1 MISNLWKSKNYT
13 KDARDLRRSGL
24 LFDPQP
30 WPVYIAR
37 EGEKIDFTG
46 GVKLKSEM
54 EADQHSRNSG
64 DG

>member
-1 MISNLWKSKNYT
+1 MF
-13 KDARDLRRSGL
+13 
-24 LFDPQP
+24 FDPQP

-46 GVKLKSEM
+46 GVELKSDMEM
-54 EADQHSRNSG
+54 DRHSRNSG